1 MVAARQVMSKSILCR
16 SSIPNITYAVN
27 PYIGCEHKCVYCYAR
42 FMKRFTG
49 HPEAWGEFVDM
60 KANAAQVLA
69 LELPRKTK
77 GLTYLSSVTD
87 PYQPLEKKYE
97 LTMSC
102 LQELLAHQFPITI
115 QTKSSL
121 VLRDIDLLAEFPE
134 CDVGFTITSTDD
146 EVIKKSEPCSS
157 PVEERLAALEELHD
171 REITTYAFLGPILPH
186 ITDDN
191 QSLHSLIHSLARVKV
206 NHVLVDRLNLR
217 WGVWPSVVN
226 FLNQYYPKL
235 TQEYKR
241 IFWSRND
248 YFEKVKLRIIK
259 LCDQHGVRCEFCF

>member
-1 MVAARQVMSKSILCR
+1 MVVVKQVMSKSILGR
-16 SSIPNITYAVN
+16 SNIPNIDYAIN

-49 HPEAWGEFVDM
+49 HPEAWGEFVDV
-60 KANAAQVLA
+60 KVNAAQILDQ
-69 LELPRKTK
+69 ELPRKTK

-87 PYQPLEKKYE
+87 PYQPLEKKHE
-97 LTMSC
+97 LTMNC
-102 LQELLAHQFPITI
+102 LRELLAHRFPITI

-134 CDVGFTITSTDD
+134 CAVGFTITSIDD
-146 EVIKKSEPCSS
+146 EATRKYEPCSS

-171 REITTYAFLGPILPH
+171 RDITTFAFLGPILPH

-191 QSLHSLIHSLARVKV
+191 QSLHTLTHNLARVKV
-206 NHVLVDRLNLR
+206 THILVDRLNLR
-217 WGVWPSVVN
+217 CGVWPSVIS
-226 FLNQYYPKL
+226 FLNQYYPEL
-235 TQEYKR
+235 IQEYKR

-259 LCDQHGVRCEFCF
+259 LCDQHGVRSGFSF